1 MAFVHAL
8 HLSCNN
14 YKITTKL
21 KKSKLTITLKCKTN
35 VFQGK
40 EKGGGV
46 GGGGEGICK
55 KKMPQNLQ
63 HRYTCTYISA
73 CTCYAGSK
81 CFSLG
86 AIFLKIN
93 LLPTAATGY
102 MTYVMFANT

>member
-1 MAFVHAL
+1 MQDECF
-8 HLSCNN
+8 SG
-14 YKITTKL
+14 
-21 KKSKLTITLKCKTN
+21 
-35 VFQGK
+35 QG
-40 EKGGGV
+40 ERGRW
-46 GGGGEGICK
+46 GGGESICK
-55 KKMPQNLQ
+55 KKKKPITAWVPYGPQNLQ